1 MESLGT
7 LKAESSDAGWESM
20 AIVVSTVNMKGGVGK
35 TTLTVNL
42 AASLA
47 HDYHFRV
54 LIVDLDPQVN
64 ATVSV
69 LAPAIWRSL
78 HDQNLTLRYLLQHGL
93 DEKTGSYSQEVI
105 QKNVCGIKG
114 LDLLPGDLELYDEY
128 ELFGRLL
135 QQQQAQGTQ
144 VERSI
149 QVFRQDYEYYQAFL
163 LHQVLAPI
171 QDHYDYILLD
181 CAPSFT
187 LLTRSG
193 LAASD
198 YYLLPVRAEP
208 LSVLGIRLI
217 MNRIHNLT
225 QTLIKTPQQVEL
237 LGVVFNMLQQQSRYP
252 MTVLQEVRRDCGR
265 ENVFPQWIPA
275 DLAVARAVQQH
286 QPVVISEPNS
296 IGAQAFKLFAEGF
309 LDRIDKL
316 RPFKYSKSAFYPAKP
331 KEGDLSG
338 YYQSFKEAF
347 DDL

>member
-1 MESLGT
+1 
-7 LKAESSDAGWESM
+7 M

-54 LIVDLDPQVN
+54 LLVDLDPQVN
-64 ATVSV
+64 ATVSL
-69 LAPAIWRSL
+69 LAPAMWRSL
-78 HDQNLTLRYLLQHGL
+78 HDRNLTLRYLLQHGL
-93 DEKTGSYSQEVI
+93 EEKPGSYFQEVI
-105 QKNVCGIKG
+105 QRNVGGIEG

-128 ELFGRLL
+128 ELFGQLL
-135 QQQQAQGTQ
+135 QQQTQ
-144 VERSI
+144 ETNVERSI
-149 QVFRQDYEYYQAFL
+149 QLFRQDYDYYQAFL
-163 LHQVLAPI
+163 IHQVLVPV

-181 CAPSFT
+181 CPPAFN

-208 LSVLGIRLI
+208 LSVLSIRLI
-217 MNRIHNLT
+217 MNRIKNLT
-225 QTLIKTPQQVEL
+225 QTINQAPQAVEL
-237 LGVVFNMLQQQSRYP
+237 LGVVFNMLQQHSGYP
-252 MTVLQEVRRDCGR
+252 MTVLKEVRKDCGK

-275 DLAVARAVQQH
+275 DLAMARAVQQH

-296 IGAQAFKLFAEGF
+296 LGAQAFKLFAEGF

-316 RPFKYSKSAFYPAKP
+316 RPFKYSKPAFYPTESRP
-331 KEGDLSG
+331 KDLPL
-338 YYQSFKEAF
+338 YYQSFKDAF

>member
-1 MESLGT
+1 
-7 LKAESSDAGWESM
+7 M
-20 AIVVSTVNMKGGVGK
+20 AIVISTVNIKGGVGK

-47 HDYHFRV
+47 HDFHFRV
-54 LIVDLDPQVN
+54 LLVDLDPQVN

-69 LAPAIWRSL
+69 IAPAIWRSL
-78 HDQNLTLRYLLQHGL
+78 HDQTLTLHTMLQHAL
-93 DEKTGSYSQEVI
+93 EEKPGSHFQEVI
-105 QKNVCGIKG
+105 QRNVCGIEG
-114 LDLLPGDLELYDEY
+114 LDLLPGDLEFYDEY
-128 ELFGRLL
+128 ELFGHLL
-135 QQQQAQGTQ
+135 QQQTQGTN

-163 LHQVLAPI
+163 IHQMLIPV

-181 CAPSFT
+181 CPSSFN

-198 YYLLPVRAEP
+198 YYLLPVRADP
-208 LSVLGIRLI
+208 LSVLSIRLI
-217 MNRIHNLT
+217 LNRINKLT
-225 QTLIKTPQQVEL
+225 QTLKQAPQQVEL

-252 MTVLQEVRRDCGR
+252 MMVLKEVRKDCGR

-286 QPVVISEPNS
+286 QPVVISEPDS
-296 IGAQAFKLFAEGF
+296 LGAQAFKLFAEGF

-316 RPFKYSKSAFYPAKP
+316 RPFKYVKSAFYPP
-331 KEGDLSG
+331 KSSPTDLPL
-338 YYQSFKEAF
+338 YQSFKDAF

>member
-1 MESLGT
+1 MENVGT
-7 LKAESSDAGWESM
+7 LSTESSIDAKSM

-93 DEKTGSYSQEVI
+93 EEKTGSYSEEVI

-135 QQQQAQGTQ
+135 QQQEQGTQ
-144 VERSI
+144 LERSI

-163 LHQVLAPI
+163 LHQVLGPI

-237 LGVVFNMLQQQSRYP
+237 LGVAFNMLQPQSRYP

-316 RPFKYSKSAFYPAKP
+316 RPFKYSKSDFYFATP
-331 KEGDLSG
+331 KQGDLSG